1 MNDQQARTR
10 TGKDGSAKDEA
21 SLAAEVASAK
31 DYTIA
36 AVDRAL
42 LVLEALGDRPG
53 QGVTQLSKA
62 LGMTKSIVF
71 RLLQTL
77 EDRGFVFR
85 DPEHAVYSLG
95 YRVGVLGERVGR
107 DGSLLFAARPVMDAL
122 RDRTSENVNLVVRE
136 GLRSLVL
143 ATRAGHHSIRLFAQA
158 GRNGPLHAGGGSLC
172 LLAYSDV
179 SVVDAVLASP
189 LEAFTPHTIT
199 DRDRLRQALARIRAN
214 GYNIALN
221 DLDEGAFS
229 VAAPIIGANGDVIA
243 SISVAGAMARL
254 DEERREAYIRAATE
268 AAREISSKLSLHRGD
283 PSAPAGLRS
292 IA

>member
-1 MNDQQARTR
+1 MVNEIRTEIESGGGAVAAN
-10 TGKDGSAKDEA
+10 TLDGDTPEGAKN
-21 SLAAEVASAK
+21 
-31 DYTIA
+31 YTIA

-42 LVLEALGDRPG
+42 TVLEALAERPG
-53 QGVTQLSKA
+53 QGVTQLSKS

-85 DPEHAVYSLG
+85 DPDHALYSLG
-95 YRVGVLGERVGR
+95 YRIGVLGERVGR

-136 GLRSLVL
+136 GHRSLVL

-172 LLAYSDV
+172 LLAYSEP
-179 SVVDAVLASP
+179 SVIDAVLANP
-189 LEAFTPHTIT
+189 LEAFTAQTIT
-199 DRDRLRQALARIRAN
+199 DRDRLRQTLARIRAN

-229 VAAPIIGANGDVIA
+229 VAAPIFGGNGEVIA
-243 SISVAGAMARL
+243 CISVAGALARF
-254 DEERREAYIRAATE
+254 DEERREIYIQAALG
-268 AAREISSKLSLHRGD
+268 AAAEISSKLSLHRTL
-283 PSAPAGLRS
+283 PTQPALQSTG
-292 IA
+292 

>member
-1 MNDQQARTR
+1 MGE
-10 TGKDGSAKDEA
+10 TGSP
-21 SLAAEVASAK
+21 K
-31 DYTIA
+31 DYKIA

-42 LVLEALGDRPG
+42 LVLEALADRPD
-53 QGVTQLSKA
+53 QGVTTLSKS
-62 LGMTKSIVF
+62 LGLTKSIVF

-85 DPEHAVYSLG
+85 DPDRAVYSLG

-122 RDRTSENVNLVVRE
+122 RDRTSENVNLVIRE
-136 GLRSLVL
+136 GQRSLVL

-172 LLAYSDV
+172 LLAYADQ

-189 LEAFTPHTIT
+189 LEAYTPYTIT
-199 DRDRLRQALARIRAN
+199 DREKLRQTLDRIRTN

-229 VAAPIIGANGDVIA
+229 VAAPIVGPHDTVIA
-243 SISVAGAMARL
+243 AISVAGAMVRF
-254 DEERREAYIRAATE
+254 DEARRESYIQAAKD
-268 AAREISSKLSLHRGD
+268 AAADISSKLSLHRID
-283 PSAPAGLRS
+283 PSNERETVKPVA
-292 IA
+292 